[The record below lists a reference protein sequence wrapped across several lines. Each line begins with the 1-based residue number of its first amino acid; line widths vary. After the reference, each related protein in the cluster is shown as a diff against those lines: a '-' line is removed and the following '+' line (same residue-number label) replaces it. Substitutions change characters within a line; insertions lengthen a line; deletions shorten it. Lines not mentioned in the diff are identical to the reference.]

1 MDRMTLTIDIQANDV
16 GTKPVN
22 LRSSLL
28 VSSLITTIKDKFNL
42 DGDFDLR
49 LENSRQ
55 SLPAEAPLDQA
66 GVTDGAVLI
75 CAPVAQDTGTLEAIE
90 RGVRIRLSKN
100 FKRVFLQEERNLIE
114 YDLAWHPAIIGR
126 RDRRNPSRNRLLAVD
141 LDDLEEA
148 PTVSRH
154 HACITE
160 ENGSFFLESLND
172 HNPTYVG
179 DTRLRHG
186 LKYPLPP
193 GSRIRIGR
201 VVLEFFSIG

>member
-1 MDRMTLTIDIQANDV
+1 MRPPSPAWRSRCLRGPTGLRGPTTSRTAAARRRPRRRPPASRARRSDMDRMTLTIDIQANDV

-90 RGVRIRLSKN
+90 RGVRVRLSKN
-100 FKRVFLQEERNLIE
+100 FKRVFLQEERNL
-114 YDLAWHPAIIGR
+114 
-126 RDRRNPSRNRLLAVD
+126 
-141 LDDLEEA
+141 
-148 PTVSRH
+148 
-154 HACITE
+154 
-160 ENGSFFLESLND
+160 
-172 HNPTYVG
+172 
-179 DTRLRHG
+179 
-186 LKYPLPP
+186 
-193 GSRIRIGR
+193 
-201 VVLEFFSIG
+201 